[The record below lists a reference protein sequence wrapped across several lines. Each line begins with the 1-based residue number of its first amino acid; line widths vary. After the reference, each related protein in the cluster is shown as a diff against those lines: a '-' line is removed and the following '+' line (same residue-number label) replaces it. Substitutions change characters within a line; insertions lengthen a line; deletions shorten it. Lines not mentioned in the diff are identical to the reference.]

1 VNKSPR
7 FSLYLPCLPAGFSA
21 TACLVVLV
29 FLAVTAAMPQS
40 ARPPEDLHGVLS
52 RQPLKP
58 PLRDAAVT
66 LRYSSDGR
74 TLMIQ
79 NASGVYLFSR
89 EPLVLRTHIATEDV
103 YPARFSSNSQEIV
116 LVSHAVFLG
125 REKLPAGPRLEQR
138 VLPFHEGCLDAE
150 LSPGADFFACL
161 TPDFNLAVYQIS
173 TNSMIFSASLGQ
185 SNSPYRVVY
194 IPLDPDIAF
203 PSPFGF
209 RLANSWDSM
218 AGKGMK
224 FLSMEFSPDSKTLLV
239 RNGLE
244 AFAVDLT
251 TRRKTS
257 LAGWLHKRLHASFCL
272 ENDGRILIASGE
284 KEESPVVVSLN
295 TGGATG
301 NPAFKADGVRLAGNP
316 RYALLSDTGATGV
329 RVFDL
334 EENRELEVASNL
346 SIDIFGTELAVL
358 NDQGKLF
365 LYKIGEKRP
374 FLAADLPLDSL
385 PVLRAAAVSPTL
397 DRVAFSVDGN
407 SAAFQVTTG
416 ERTFTGPRVS
426 AANFSD
432 QASAYFLFP
441 RDRNDSPRVIQL
453 ALSSGKTIPA
463 WSGGKDSLRSGGTV
477 VLEYALLTLIGRR
490 FGVSQDN
497 DIPYR
502 LRALDVTTG
511 KELWKRE
518 FFGNSPVPFADPQG
532 ERLVL
537 GWYAKSPG
545 AESAAKRIPQ
555 VSEIFK
561 HAKISKLDSYFEVLD
576 ALSGKPVGGVLIQV
590 GSGPA
595 SYDAAFSAGD
605 SLFLIKDGKRVSV
618 YSLEDGNLK
627 ARFTGG
633 IPTASSRNNL
643 FAMEEG
649 LGHLF
654 IYDLATA
661 AKLDEQIFS
670 DAIAYTHFSADGNR
684 LLVLT
689 RHQVAYV
696 LDISGVHA
704 NPTATPA
711 PSPQ

>member
-1 VNKSPR
+1 
-7 FSLYLPCLPAGFSA
+7 
-21 TACLVVLV
+21 
-29 FLAVTAAMPQS
+29 MPQS
-40 ARPPEDLHGVLS
+40 ARLPEELHGVLS
-52 RQPLKP
+52 RTPLKP
-58 PLRDAAVT
+58 PLRDAAVI
-66 LRYSSDGR
+66 LRYSFDGR
-74 TLMIQ
+74 ALMIQ

-89 EPLVLRTHIATEDV
+89 EPLVLRAHIATEDV
-103 YPARFSSNSQEIV
+103 YSARFSSNSQELT
-116 LVSHAVFLG
+116 LVSHALFMD
-125 REKLPAGPRLEQR
+125 REKLPAGPRLETR
-138 VLPFHEGCLDAE
+138 ALPFHEGCLDAE

-161 TPDFNLAVYQIS
+161 TPDFNLVVYEIS
-173 TNSMIFSASLGQ
+173 TNSLIFSASLGQ
-185 SNSPYRVVY
+185 STSPYRVVH

-209 RLANSWDSM
+209 RLANSWESM

-224 FLSMEFSPDSKTLLV
+224 FLSMVFSPDSKTLLV
-239 RNGLE
+239 RSE
-244 AFAVDLT
+244 SETFAVDLA

-272 ENDGRILIASGE
+272 ENDERILIASGE

-295 TGGATG
+295 TGGVTG
-301 NPAFKADGVRLAGNP
+301 NPAFKADVVRLSGNP

-334 EENRELEVASNL
+334 EENHELEVPSNL
-346 SIDIFGTELAVL
+346 SVDVLGTEMAVL

-365 LYKIGEKRP
+365 LYKVGEKHP

-385 PVLRAAAVSPTL
+385 PVLRAAAVTPTL
-397 DRVAFSVDGN
+397 DRVAFSVNGN
-407 SAAFQVTTG
+407 SAAFQVATG
-416 ERTFTGPRVS
+416 ERTFTGLRVS

-432 QASAYFLFP
+432 QASAFLLLP
-441 RDRNDSPRVIQL
+441 RDRNDLPRVVQL
-453 ALSSGKTIPA
+453 ALSTGETTPV

-477 VLEYALLTLIGRR
+477 LLEYALPTLIGRR

-502 LRALDVTTG
+502 LRALDVVTG

-518 FFGNSPVPFADPQG
+518 FFDNSPVPFADPQG

-545 AESAAKRIPQ
+545 AESAAKHILQ
-555 VSEIFK
+555 VWEIFK

-605 SLFLIKDGKRVSV
+605 ALFLIKDGKRVSA
-618 YSLEDGNLK
+618 YSLQDGNLK

-633 IPTASSRNNL
+633 IPTANSRNNL

-649 LGHLF
+649 PGRLA
-654 IYDLATA
+654 IYDLTTAT
-661 AKLDEQIFS
+661 KLDQQIFP
-670 DAIAYTHFSADGNR
+670 DAIAYAHFSADGAR

-696 LDISGVHA
+696 LDVSGVHA
-704 NPTATPA
+704 NSSAAPAHAPA
-711 PSPQ
+711 PQ

>member
-1 VNKSPR
+1 
-7 FSLYLPCLPAGFSA
+7 
-21 TACLVVLV
+21 
-29 FLAVTAAMPQS
+29 
-40 ARPPEDLHGVLS
+40 
-52 RQPLKP
+52 
-58 PLRDAAVT
+58 
-66 LRYSSDGR
+66 
-74 TLMIQ
+74 MIQ
-79 NASGVYLFSR
+79 NASGVYVFSR
-89 EPLVLRTHIATEDV
+89 EPLVLRAHIATEDV
-103 YPARFSSNSQEIV
+103 YRARFSSDSQEIT
-116 LVSHAVFLG
+116 LVSHALFMD
-125 REKLPAGPRLEQR
+125 REKLPAGPRLETR
-138 VLPFHEGCLDAE
+138 ALPFHEGCLDAE
-150 LSPGADFFACL
+150 LSPGAEFFACL
-161 TPDFNLAVYQIS
+161 TPEFNIIVYQIS
-173 TNSMIFSASLGQ
+173 ANSLIFSASLGQ
-185 SNSPYRVVY
+185 SNFPYRVVH
-194 IPLDPDIAF
+194 IPLDPEVAF

-239 RNGLE
+239 RNESE
-244 AFAVDLT
+244 AFAVDLAA
-251 TRRKTS
+251 RRKTS

-272 ENDGRILIASGE
+272 ENDDRILIASGE

-295 TGGATG
+295 TGGVTG

-316 RYALLSDTGATGV
+316 RYALLSDMGATGD

-334 EENRELEVASNL
+334 EENHELDVPGNL
-346 SIDIFGTELAVL
+346 SIDIFGTEMAVL

-365 LYKIGEKRP
+365 LYKIGEKHP

-385 PVLRAAAVSPTL
+385 PVLRSAAVTPTL
-397 DRVAFSVDGN
+397 DRVAFSVNGN

-432 QASAYFLFP
+432 QASAFLLLP
-441 RDRNDSPRVIQL
+441 RDRNDSPRVVQL
-453 ALSSGKTIPA
+453 ALSSGKTTPV
-463 WSGGKDSLRSGGTV
+463 WSGGKDFLRSGGTV
-477 VLEYALLTLIGRR
+477 LLEYALPTLIGRR

-502 LRALDVTTG
+502 LRALDVATG

-518 FFGNSPVPFADPQG
+518 FFDNSPVPFADPQG
-532 ERLVL
+532 ERVVL

-555 VSEIFK
+555 VWEIFK
-561 HAKISKLDSYFEVLD
+561 HAKTSKLDSYFEVLD
-576 ALSGKPVGGVLIQV
+576 ALSGKPVGGVLVQV

-605 SLFLIKDGKRVSV
+605 ALFLIKDGKRVSV
-618 YSLEDGNLK
+618 YSLQDGNLK

-633 IPTASSRNNL
+633 MPTANSRNNL

-649 LGHLF
+649 PGRLLL
-654 IYDLATA
+654 YDLRTA
-661 AKLDEQIFS
+661 AKLDQQIFP
-670 DAIAYTHFSADGNR
+670 DAIAYAHFSADGTR

-689 RHQVAYV
+689 RHQVTYV
-696 LDISGVHA
+696 LDVSGIHA
-704 NPTATPA
+704 NSSAAPA
-711 PSPQ
+711 PAPQ

>member
-7 FSLYLPCLPAGFSA
+7 LSLCFLWPLAGFSA
-21 TACLVVLV
+21 AACLVFLQFLV
-29 FLAVTAAMPQS
+29 VTAAIPQS
-40 ARPPEDLHGVLS
+40 ARLSEELHGVLS
-52 RQPLKP
+52 GQPLKP

-89 EPLVLRTHIATEDV
+89 EPLVLRARIATEDI
-103 YPARFSSNSQEIV
+103 YPARFSSNSQEFI
-116 LVSHAVFLG
+116 LVSHALFLG

-138 VLPFHEGCLDAE
+138 ALPFHEGCLDAE
-150 LSPGADFFACL
+150 LSPGAEFFACL
-161 TPDFNLAVYQIS
+161 TPDFSLVVDEIS
-173 TNSMIFSASLGQ
+173 TNSVIFSASLSQ

-224 FLSMEFSPDSKTLLV
+224 FLSMDFSPDSKTLLV
-239 RNGLE
+239 RSESE

-251 TRRKTS
+251 KRRKTS

-272 ENDGRILIASGE
+272 ENDASILIASGE
-284 KEESPVVVSLN
+284 KEESPVIVSLN
-295 TGGATG
+295 TGAVTG

-316 RYALLSDTGATGV
+316 RYALLSDTGTTGV

-334 EENRELEVASNL
+334 EENRELEVPSNL
-346 SIDIFGTELAVL
+346 SIDIFGTEMAVL

-365 LYKIGEKRP
+365 LYKIGEKRS
-374 FLAADLPLDSL
+374 FLAADLPLVSL
-385 PVLRAAAVSPTL
+385 PVLRAAAVTPTL

-407 SAAFQVTTG
+407 SASFQAATG
-416 ERTFTGPRVS
+416 ERTYTGPRLS

-432 QASAYFLFP
+432 QGSAYFLLPMDRIGPP
-441 RDRNDSPRVIQL
+441 RTIQL
-453 ALSSGKTIPA
+453 ILGTGKSTPA
-463 WSGGKDSLRSGGTV
+463 WSGGKDFLRSGGTV
-477 VLEYALLTLIGRR
+477 LLEYSLPTMIGRR
-490 FGVSQDN
+490 FGVGLDN

-502 LRALDVTTG
+502 LRALDPANG

-518 FFGNSPVPFADPQG
+518 FFENSPVPFADPQG
-532 ERLVL
+532 DRVVL

-555 VSEIFK
+555 VWEIFK
-561 HAKISKLDSYFEVLD
+561 HAKISKLDSYFEILD
-576 ALSGKPVGGVLIQV
+576 ALSGKSVGGVLIQV

-605 SLFLIKDGKRVSV
+605 ALFLIKDGKRVSV
-618 YSLEDGNLK
+618 YSLRDGNLK
-627 ARFTGG
+627 SRFTGG
-633 IPTASSRNNL
+633 IPTANSRSNL
-643 FAMEEG
+643 FVMEEG
-649 LGHLF
+649 PGRLS
-654 IYDLATA
+654 IYDLTTA
-661 AKLDEQIFS
+661 AKLDEQIFA
-670 DAIAYTHFSADGNR
+670 DAIAYAHFSADGNR

-696 LDISGVHA
+696 LDVSGVHA
-704 NPTATPA
+704 NSSAAPTPA
-711 PSPQ
+711 PQ

>member
-1 VNKSPR
+1 
-7 FSLYLPCLPAGFSA
+7 
-21 TACLVVLV
+21 
-29 FLAVTAAMPQS
+29 MPQS
-40 ARPPEDLHGVLS
+40 ARQPEELHGVLS

-89 EPLVLRTHIATEDV
+89 DPLVLRTHIATEDV

-116 LVSHAVFLG
+116 LVSHALFLG

-138 VLPFHEGCLDAE
+138 ALPFHEGCLDAE
-150 LSPGADFFACL
+150 LSPGAEFFACL
-161 TPDFNLAVYQIS
+161 TPDFNLMVYEIS
-173 TNSMIFSASLGQ
+173 TNSMIFSASLAQ

-224 FLSMEFSPDSKTLLV
+224 VLSMEFSPDSKTLMV
-239 RNGLE
+239 RNGSE

-257 LAGWLHKRLHASFCL
+257 LAGWLQKRLQTSFCL
-272 ENDGRILIASGE
+272 ENDGNILIAPGE
-284 KEESPVVVSLN
+284 KGDSPAIVSLS
-295 TGGATG
+295 TGGVTG

-316 RYALLSDTGATGV
+316 RYALLFDTGATGV

-334 EENRELEVASNL
+334 EENHELEAPSNL
-346 SIDIFGTELAVL
+346 SIDIFGTEMAVL

-385 PVLRAAAVSPTL
+385 PVLRAAAVTPTL
-397 DRVAFSVDGN
+397 DRIAFSVDGN
-407 SAAFQVTTG
+407 SAAFQVATG
-416 ERTFTGPRVS
+416 ERTYTGPRVS

-432 QASAYFLFP
+432 QESGYFLLP
-441 RDRNDSPRVIQL
+441 RDRNGLPRVVQL
-453 ALSSGKTIPA
+453 DLGSGKTTPA
-463 WSGGKDSLRSGGTV
+463 WSGGKDFLRSGGTV
-477 VLEYALLTLIGRR
+477 LLEYSLPPMIGRR

-502 LRALDVTTG
+502 LRALDPATG

-518 FFGNSPVPFADPQG
+518 FLENSPVPFADPQG
-532 ERLVL
+532 ERIVL

-545 AESAAKRIPQ
+545 AESAAKRAPP
-555 VSEIFK
+555 VWEIFK

-576 ALSGKPVGGVLIQV
+576 AVSGKSVGGVLIQV

-618 YSLEDGNLK
+618 YSLWDGNLK

-633 IPTASSRNNL
+633 IPAANSRNNL

-649 LGHLF
+649 PGRLL

-661 AKLDEQIFS
+661 AKLDEQIFP
-670 DAIAYTHFSADGNR
+670 DAIAYAHFSADGTR

-689 RHQVAYV
+689 RHQVTYV
-696 LDISGVHA
+696 LDVSGVHA
-704 NPTATPA
+704 NPTAAPA

>member
-1 VNKSPR
+1 
-7 FSLYLPCLPAGFSA
+7 
-21 TACLVVLV
+21 
-29 FLAVTAAMPQS
+29 
-40 ARPPEDLHGVLS
+40 
-52 RQPLKP
+52 
-58 PLRDAAVT
+58 
-66 LRYSSDGR
+66 
-74 TLMIQ
+74 MIQ

-103 YPARFSSNSQEIV
+103 YPARFSSNAQEIT
-116 LVSHAVFLG
+116 LVSHALFLG

-138 VLPFHEGCLDAE
+138 VLPFHEGCLDAG
-150 LSPGADFFACL
+150 LSPGAEYFVCL
-161 TPDFNLAVYQIS
+161 TPGFNIVVYEIS
-173 TNSMIFSASLGQ
+173 TNSQIFSFSLSQ

-224 FLSMEFSPDSKTLLV
+224 FLSMVFSPDSKTLLV
-239 RNGLE
+239 RNEWE

-251 TRRKTS
+251 TRRKIP

-272 ENDGRILIASGE
+272 ENDGHILVASGE
-284 KEESPVVVSLN
+284 KEESPVIVSLN
-295 TGGATG
+295 TGGVTG
-301 NPAFKADGVRLAGNP
+301 NPAFKADGVRLAGNT
-316 RYALLSDTGATGV
+316 RYALLSDAGAPGV

-334 EENRELEVASNL
+334 EENHELEVPSNL
-346 SIDIFGTELAVL
+346 SIDIFGTEMAVL

-374 FLAADLPLDSL
+374 ILAANVPLDSL
-385 PVLRAAAVSPTL
+385 PVLRAAAVTPTL

-407 SAAFQVTTG
+407 SAAFQIATG

-432 QASAYFLFP
+432 QASAYFLLP
-441 RDRNDSPRVIQL
+441 RDRNDLPRVVQL
-453 ALSSGKTIPA
+453 DVSTGKTTPS
-463 WSGGKDSLRSGGTV
+463 WSGGKDFLRSGGTV
-477 VLEYALLTLIGRR
+477 LLEYSLPTMIGRR
-490 FGVSQDN
+490 FSVSQDN

-518 FFGNSPVPFADPQG
+518 FFENSPVPFADPQG
-532 ERLVL
+532 ERVVL
-537 GWYAKSPG
+537 GWYAKSHG

-555 VSEIFK
+555 VWEIFK

-576 ALSGKPVGGVLIQV
+576 ALSGKSVGGVLIQV

-605 SLFLIKDGKRVSV
+605 ALFLIKDGKRVSL
-618 YSLEDGNLK
+618 YSLQDGNLK

-633 IPTASSRNNL
+633 IPTANFRNNL

-649 LGHLF
+649 PGHLF
-654 IYDLATA
+654 IYDLTTA
-661 AKLDEQIFS
+661 AKLDEQIFP
-670 DAIAYTHFSADGNR
+670 DAIAYAHFTADGNR

-696 LDISGVHA
+696 LDVSVVHA
-704 NPTATPA
+704 NSSASSA
-711 PSPQ
+711 SPPQ

>member
-1 VNKSPR
+1 VNKLPR
-7 FSLYLPCLPAGFSA
+7 LSQYLLWPLAEFSTA
-21 TACLVVLV
+21 ACLVLL
-29 FLAVTAAMPQS
+29 FPAVTAAMPQS
-40 ARPPEDLHGVLS
+40 ARPPEELHGVLS

-89 EPLVLRTHIATEDV
+89 ETLVLRTHISTEDV

-116 LVSHAVFLG
+116 LVSHALFLG

-138 VLPFHEGCLDAE
+138 ALPFHEGCLDAE

-161 TPDFNLAVYQIS
+161 TPDFNLAVYEIS
-173 TNSMIFSASLGQ
+173 TNSMIFSTSLGQ
-185 SNSPYRVVY
+185 SSSPYRVVY

-209 RLANSWDSM
+209 RLANGWDSM

-239 RNGLE
+239 RNE
-244 AFAVDLT
+244 SETFAVDLT

-257 LAGWLHKRLHASFCL
+257 LAGWLQKRLHASFCL
-272 ENDGRILIASGE
+272 ENDDRILIATGE
-284 KEESPVVVSLN
+284 KEESPVVVSLS
-295 TGGATG
+295 TGGVTG
-301 NPAFKADGVRLAGNP
+301 NPAFKADGVRLAANP
-316 RYALLSDTGATGV
+316 RYALLFDTGGTGV
-329 RVFDL
+329 RAFDL
-334 EENRELEVASNL
+334 QENHELEVPSNL
-346 SIDIFGTELAVL
+346 SIDIFGTEMAVL
-358 NDQGKLF
+358 NDQSKLF
-365 LYKIGEKRP
+365 LYEIGEKRP

-385 PVLRAAAVSPTL
+385 PVLRAAAVTPTL

-407 SAAFQVTTG
+407 SAAFQVATG
-416 ERTFTGPRVS
+416 ERTYTGPRAS

-432 QASAYFLFP
+432 QESGYFLLP
-441 RDRNDSPRVIQL
+441 RDRTGLPRVVQL
-453 ALSSGKTIPA
+453 ALSNGKTTPA
-463 WSGGKDSLRSGGTV
+463 WSGGKDFLRSGGMV
-477 VLEYALLTLIGRR
+477 LLEYSLPPMIGRR

-502 LRALDVTTG
+502 LRALDPATG

-518 FFGNSPVPFADPQG
+518 FLENSPVPFADPQG
-532 ERLVL
+532 ERIVL
-537 GWYAKSPG
+537 GWYAESPG
-545 AESAAKRIPQ
+545 AESAAKRIPH
-555 VSEIFK
+555 VWEIFK
-561 HAKISKLDSYFEVLD
+561 HAEISKLDSYFEVLD
-576 ALSGKPVGGVLIQV
+576 AVSGKSVGGVLIQV

-605 SLFLIKDGKRVSV
+605 ALFLIKDGKRVSV
-618 YSLEDGNLK
+618 YSLRDGNLK

-633 IPTASSRNNL
+633 IPAANSRNNL
-643 FAMEEG
+643 FAIEEG
-649 LGHLF
+649 PGRLL

-661 AKLDEQIFS
+661 AKLDEQIFP
-670 DAIAYTHFSADGNR
+670 DAIAYAHFSADGTR

-689 RHQVAYV
+689 RHQVTYV
-696 LDISGVHA
+696 LDVSGVHA
-704 NPTATPA
+704 NLTAAPA

>member
-1 VNKSPR
+1 
-7 FSLYLPCLPAGFSA
+7 
-21 TACLVVLV
+21 
-29 FLAVTAAMPQS
+29 MPQS
-40 ARPPEDLHGVLS
+40 GRPPEELHGVLS

-58 PLRDAAVT
+58 PLRDADVM

-79 NASGVYLFSR
+79 NPTGVYLFSR
-89 EPLVLRTHIATEDV
+89 EPLVLRTHISTEDV
-103 YPARFSSNSQEIV
+103 YPARFSSNSQEIT
-116 LVSHAVFLG
+116 LISHALFLG

-150 LSPGADFFACL
+150 LSPGAEFFACL
-161 TPDFNLAVYQIS
+161 TPDLNLVVYEIS
-173 TNSMIFSASLGQ
+173 TNSQIFSASLSQ

-224 FLSMEFSPDSKTLLV
+224 FLSMVFSPDSKTLLV
-239 RNGLE
+239 RNESE

-284 KEESPVVVSLN
+284 KEESPVIVSLN
-295 TGGATG
+295 TGGVTG
-301 NPAFKADGVRLAGNP
+301 NPAFKADRVRLAGNP
-316 RYALLSDTGATGV
+316 RYALLSDTGATGG

-334 EENRELEVASNL
+334 EENRELEVPSNF
-346 SIDIFGTELAVL
+346 SIDIFGTEMAVL

-365 LYKIGEKRP
+365 LYKIGENRP

-385 PVLRAAAVSPTL
+385 PVLRAAAVTPTL

-407 SAAFQVTTG
+407 SAAFQVATG
-416 ERTFTGPRVS
+416 ERTYTGPRVS

-432 QASAYFLFP
+432 QASAYFLLP
-441 RDRNDSPRVIQL
+441 RDRNDLPRVAQL
-453 ALSSGKTIPA
+453 DLSTGKTTPA
-463 WSGGKDSLRSGGTV
+463 WSAGKDLLRSGGRV
-477 VLEYALLTLIGRR
+477 LLEYSLPIPIGRR
-490 FGVSQDN
+490 FGVGQDN

-511 KELWKRE
+511 KELWKLE
-518 FFGNSPVPFADPQG
+518 FFENSPLPFADPQG
-532 ERLVL
+532 DRVVL

-545 AESAAKRIPQ
+545 AESAAKHIPQ
-555 VSEIFK
+555 VWETFK

-576 ALSGKPVGGVLIQV
+576 ALSGKSVGGVLIQV

-605 SLFLIKDGKRVSV
+605 ALFLIKDGKRVSV
-618 YSLEDGNLK
+618 YSLQDGNLK

-633 IPTASSRNNL
+633 IPTANSRNNL
-643 FAMEEG
+643 IAMEEG
-649 LGHLF
+649 PGRLL
-654 IYDLATA
+654 IYDLTTA
-661 AKLDEQIFS
+661 AKLDEQIFP
-670 DAIAYTHFSADGNR
+670 DAIAYAHFSADGNR

-689 RHQVAYV
+689 KHQVAYV
-696 LDISGVHA
+696 LDVSGVHA
-704 NPTATPA
+704 NSSAAPA
-711 PSPQ
+711 PQ

>member
-1 VNKSPR
+1 MNKSPR
-7 FSLYLPCLPAGFSA
+7 LSLYLLWLPAGFSA
-21 TACLVVLV
+21 AACLALLL

-40 ARPPEDLHGVLS
+40 ARPPEELHGVLS
-52 RQPLKP
+52 RQALKP

-89 EPLVLRTHIATEDV
+89 EPFLLRTHISTEDV
-103 YPARFSSNSQEIV
+103 YPARFSSNSQEIT
-116 LVSHAVFLG
+116 LVSHALFLV

-138 VLPFHEGCLDAE
+138 ALPFHEGCLDAE
-150 LSPGADFFACL
+150 LSLGAEFFACL
-161 TPDFNLAVYQIS
+161 TPDFNLVVYEIS
-173 TNSMIFSASLGQ
+173 TNSQIFSVSLSQ

-194 IPLDPDIAF
+194 IPLDPDLAF

-224 FLSMEFSPDSKTLLV
+224 FLSMDFSPDNKTLLV
-239 RNGLE
+239 RNEWE

-272 ENDGRILIASGE
+272 ENDDRILIASGE
-284 KEESPVVVSLN
+284 KDESPVIVSLN
-295 TGGATG
+295 TGGVTG
-301 NPAFKADGVRLAGNP
+301 NPAFKADRVRLAGNP
-316 RYALLSDTGATGV
+316 RYALLSDAGATGV

-334 EENRELEVASNL
+334 EENHELEVPSNL
-346 SIDIFGTELAVL
+346 SIAILGTEMAVL

-365 LYKIGEKRP
+365 LYKIGENRP
-374 FLAADLPLDSL
+374 FLAVDLPLDSL
-385 PVLRAAAVSPTL
+385 PVLRAAAVTPTL

-407 SAAFQVTTG
+407 SAVFQVATG
-416 ERTFTGPRVS
+416 ERTYTGPRVS
-426 AANFSD
+426 ASHFSD
-432 QASAYFLFP
+432 QASAHFLLP
-441 RDRNDSPRVIQL
+441 RDPHDLPRVVQL
-453 ALSSGKTIPA
+453 DLSTGKTTPA
-463 WSGGKDSLRSGGTV
+463 WSGGKDFLRSGGAV
-477 VLEYALLTLIGRR
+477 LLEYSLPTLIGRR

-518 FFGNSPVPFADPQG
+518 FFENSPLPFADPQG
-532 ERLVL
+532 ERIVL

-545 AESAAKRIPQ
+545 AESSAKHIPQ
-555 VSEIFK
+555 VWEIFK
-561 HAKISKLDSYFEVLD
+561 HAKISKLDSYFEVID

-605 SLFLIKDGKRVSV
+605 ALFLIKDGKRVSV
-618 YSLEDGNLK
+618 YSLQDGNLK

-633 IPTASSRNNL
+633 IPAANSRNNL

-649 LGHLF
+649 PGRLL
-654 IYDLATA
+654 IYDLTTA
-661 AKLDEQIFS
+661 GKLDEQIFP

-689 RHQVAYV
+689 RHQVTYV
-696 LDISGVHA
+696 LDVSGIHA
-704 NPTATPA
+704 HSSATPA
-711 PSPQ
+711 PVPQ